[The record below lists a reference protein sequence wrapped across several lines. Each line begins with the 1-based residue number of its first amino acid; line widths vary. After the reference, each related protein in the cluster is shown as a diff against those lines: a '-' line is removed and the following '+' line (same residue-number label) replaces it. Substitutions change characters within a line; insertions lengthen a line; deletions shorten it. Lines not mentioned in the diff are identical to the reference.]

1 VRARKVI
8 ERLAGWYQ
16 HFRGSPI
23 FLLLV
28 TLWIAGDFYLHYR
41 RGWDPDW
48 GETNLQFSIE
58 ALYNGVFLAMLL
70 GRLEKMRWEAE
81 VRHTKLLKYIADM
94 MEATLEQDKEPDREI
109 TP

>member
-1 VRARKVI
+1 MRARKVL

-16 HFRGSPI
+16 RFRGSPA
-23 FLLLV
+23 FLILV
-28 TLWIAGDFYLHYR
+28 TLWVGGDFYLHYR

-70 GRLEKMRWEAE
+70 GRLENMRKEAE
-81 VRHTKLLKYIADM
+81 RRHTKLLKCIADM
-94 MEATLEQDKEPDREI
+94 MDAQLVTARREDDEHA
-109 TP
+109 